1 MTPAFSLL
9 ILGASILLIVVLIS
23 KFRVHPFLALIAASL
38 VVGIG
43 TGMTPPAIVS
53 AFEQGMGSTLGFLAG
68 IIGLGSILGKLL
80 EESGGA
86 KRIATTLLGALGE
99 KNAAWAMMLIGFI
112 AGIPVFFEV
121 GFVLL
126 VPLIYVVARQTRIN
140 MLCLGVPLAT
150 SLMVVHCILPP
161 HPAATAITGML
172 NADIGKVILYGLI
185 VGLPTAIIAGPL
197 WVRLTCNR
205 LAPAAQAHFLA
216 ERGDPVIDEGR
227 VPSFAVAM
235 ISVLLPLALMVGK
248 TLAAPLLTEGSLARE
263 WMAFIGNPLIALT
276 LSICFAYWSLGLRRG
291 VSMADLLSLTH
302 RCFPPLA
309 GIMLVIGAGGAFN
322 DMLVGSGIGKAIA
335 DVLGQSQIN
344 PIILAWLIAG
354 LMHFSVGSATVA
366 MISTAGMVLPLLAQ
380 HPEYSPEI
388 LVIAIGAGAI
398 GWTHVTDSAFWVV
411 KEYLG
416 ISLSEALKKFTGA
429 TVLASFAALLFTLIL
444 SRFV

>member
-1 MTPAFSLL
+1 MTPTFSLL

-23 KFRVHPFLALIAASL
+23 QFRIHPFLSLIAASL

-43 TGMTPPAIVS
+43 TGMPPTAIVA
-53 AFEQGMGSTLGFLAG
+53 AFEKGMGSTLGFLAG

-86 KRIATTLLGALGE
+86 KRIATTLLRVLGE
-99 KNAAWAMMLIGFI
+99 KHAPWAMMLVGFI

-161 HPAATAITGML
+161 HPAATAITGLL
-172 NADIGKVILYGLI
+172 NADIGKVILYGLM
-185 VGLPTAIIAGPL
+185 VGLPTAIIAGPI
-197 WVRLTCNR
+197 WVKLACNR
-205 LAPAAQAHFLA
+205 QAPQGQALFLA
-216 ERGDPVIDEGR
+216 ERSEANVDEGR
-227 VPSFAVAM
+227 APSFAMAM
-235 ISVLLPLALMVGK
+235 VSVLLPLALMVGK
-248 TLAAPLLTEGSLARE
+248 TVAAPLLAKGSMALE
-263 WMAFIGNPLIALT
+263 WVSFIGNPLIALT

-291 VSMADLLSLTH
+291 LSMADLLQLTH

-309 GIMLVIGAGGAFN
+309 GILLVIGAGGAFN
-322 DMLVGSGIGKAIA
+322 DMLVGSGIGKALA
-335 DVLGQSQIN
+335 DVLGQSPIN

-354 LMHFSVGSATVA
+354 LMHFAVGSATVA
-366 MISTAGMVLPLLAQ
+366 MISTAGMVLPMLAQ

-416 ISLSEALKKFTGA
+416 LSLPEALKKFTGA
-429 TVLASFAALLFTLIL
+429 TVLASVAALLFTLIL
-444 SRFV
+444 SKCV

>member
-1 MTPAFSLL
+1 MTPTFSLV

-23 KFRVHPFLALIAASL
+23 KFRVHPFLSLIAASL

-43 TGMTPPAIVS
+43 TGMTPTAIVS
-53 AFEQGMGSTLGFLAG
+53 AFEKGMGSTLGFLAG

-86 KRIATTLLGALGE
+86 KRIATTLLRVLGE
-99 KNAAWAMMLIGFI
+99 RNASWAMMLVGFI

-126 VPLIYVVARQTRIN
+126 IPLIYVVARQTNIN
-140 MLCLGVPLAT
+140 RLYLGVPLAT

-172 NADIGKVILYGLI
+172 NADIGTVILYGLI
-185 VGLPTAIIAGPL
+185 VGLPTAIIAGPI
-197 WVRLTCNR
+197 WVKLMCSRQ
-205 LAPAAQAHFLA
+205 APDRQAQFLA
-216 ERGDPVIDEGR
+216 ERSETLIDESR
-227 VPSFAVAM
+227 APSFGVALV
-235 ISVLLPLALMVGK
+235 SVLLPLALMVGK
-248 TLAAPLLTEGSLARE
+248 TLAAPLLTKGSMALE
-263 WMAFIGNPLIALT
+263 WVSFIGNPLIALS

-291 VSMADLLSLTH
+291 LGMSELLDLTN

-309 GIMLVIGAGGAFN
+309 GILLVIGAGGAFN
-322 DMLVGSGIGKAIA
+322 DMLVGSGIGKALA
-335 DVLGQSQIN
+335 DVLGQTNIN
-344 PIILAWLIAG
+344 PILLAWLIAG
-354 LMHFSVGSATVA
+354 LMHFAVGSATVA
-366 MISTAGMVLPLLAQ
+366 MISTAGMVLPMLAL

-416 ISLSEALKKFTGA
+416 ISLTEALKKFTGA
-429 TVLASFAALLFTLIL
+429 TVLASVAALFFTLIL
-444 SRFV
+444 SKCV

>member
-1 MTPAFSLL
+1 MSPTFSLL
-9 ILGASILLIVVLIS
+9 VLGASILLIVVLIG
-23 KFRVHPFLALIAASL
+23 KCRVHPFLALIAASL
-38 VVGIG
+38 LVGVG
-43 TGMTPPAIVS
+43 TGMTPTAIVS
-53 AFEQGMGSTLGFLAG
+53 AFEKGMGSTLGFLAG

-86 KRIATTLLGALGE
+86 KRIATTLLRALGE
-99 KNAAWAMMLIGFI
+99 KNAAWAMMLVGFI

-126 VPLIYVVARQTRIN
+126 IPLIYVVARQTRIN
-140 MLCLGVPLAT
+140 LLYLGVPLAT

-185 VGLPTAIIAGPL
+185 VGLPTAVIAGPL
-197 WVRLTCNR
+197 WVKLTCAR
-205 LAPAAQAHFLA
+205 QAPASQAQFLA
-216 ERGDPVIDEGR
+216 ERGEGNIDDSQT
-227 VPSFAVAM
+227 PSFAIAM
-235 ISVLLPLALMVGK
+235 ITVLLPLALMVGK
-248 TLAAPLLTEGSLARE
+248 TLTTPLLSKGSMAFE
-263 WMAFIGNPLIALT
+263 WVSFIGNPLIALV

-291 VSMADLLSLTH
+291 LGMGDLLNLTH

-309 GIMLVIGAGGAFN
+309 GILLVIGAGGAFN
-322 DMLVGSGIGKAIA
+322 DMLVGSGIGKVLA
-335 DVLGQSQIN
+335 DVLGQSNIN

-354 LMHFSVGSATVA
+354 LMHFAVGSATVA
-366 MISTAGMVLPLLAQ
+366 MISTAGMVLPILGQ
-380 HPEYSPEI
+380 NPQYSPEI

-429 TVLASFAALLFTLIL
+429 TVLASVAALVFTLIL